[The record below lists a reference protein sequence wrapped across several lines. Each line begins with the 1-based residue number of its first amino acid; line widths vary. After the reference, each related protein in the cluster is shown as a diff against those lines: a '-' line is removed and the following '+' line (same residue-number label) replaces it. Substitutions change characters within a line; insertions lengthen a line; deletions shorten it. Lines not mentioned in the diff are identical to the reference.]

1 MSKKEKILDDMAR
14 MAGGAIGTI
23 GNIRGQMKEEIR
35 LRVDEMAMRMDL
47 VPREDFERVEDML
60 KLARLE
66 QEELRARIEKLENT
80 LTSGK
85 KAP

>member
-1 MSKKEKILDDMAR
+1 MSKKEKILADMAR

-47 VPREDFERVEDML
+47 VPREDFERVEDLL

-66 QEELRARIEKLENT
+66 QDELRARIEKLEKI
-80 LTSGK
+80 LTTGK
-85 KAP
+85 KVS

>member
-23 GNIRGQMKEEIR
+23 GNLRGQMKEEVR
-35 LRVDEMAMRMDL
+35 LRIDEMAMRMDL

-60 KLARLE
+60 KQARIE
-66 QEELRARIEKLENT
+66 QEELRARIEKLEKYQT
-80 LTSGK
+80 PDK
-85 KAP
+85 KVS

>member
-1 MSKKEKILDDMAR
+1 MNKKEKILDDMAR
-14 MAGGAIGTI
+14 MAGGAAGTI
-23 GNIRGQMKEEIR
+23 GNIRSQIKEEIR

-60 KLARLE
+60 KQARLE

-80 LTSGK
+80 ITPGK
-85 KAP
+85 KAS

>member
-14 MAGGAIGTI
+14 IAGGAIGTI
-23 GNIRGQMKEEIR
+23 GNIRGQIKEEIR
-35 LRVDEMAMRMDL
+35 LRLDEMAMRMDL

-66 QEELRARIEKLENT
+66 QEELRTRIEKLENT
-80 LTSGK
+80 LISGK
-85 KAP
+85 KAL

>member
-47 VPREDFERVEDML
+47 VPREDFERVEDLL
-60 KLARLE
+60 KQARLE
-66 QEELRARIEKLENT
+66 QEELRARIEKLEST
-80 LTSGK
+80 LTTGK
-85 KAP
+85 KAS